1 MPGSP
6 GFLREVDFPVT
17 PVLSL
22 LIASPLSFIANVAQT
37 WQAAGFD
44 KVVAFAQQTNNRPAP
59 DFLHRLLLK
68 KQAAPGVVFDIE
80 AAAGDGNVDVGMLIE
95 LAAIGVQGAEN
106 ADLDPLFA
114 CPAEHGAGGTEKQV
128 IEQGPVI
135 VEKRPE
141 QVRHSK
147 SDVLPVAVGQ
157 DVLLLGNPL
166 LGGFHSA

>member
-1 MPGSP
+1 M
-6 GFLREVDFPVT
+6 T
-17 PVLSL
+17 
-22 LIASPLSFIANVAQT
+22 ASPSTPPPFNAE
-37 WQAAGFD
+37 QA
-44 KVVAFAQQTNNRPAP
+44 
-59 DFLHRLLLK
+59 LRL
-68 KQAAPGVVFDIE
+68 ARETFDIE

-157 DVLLLGNPL
+157 DVLLFGNPL